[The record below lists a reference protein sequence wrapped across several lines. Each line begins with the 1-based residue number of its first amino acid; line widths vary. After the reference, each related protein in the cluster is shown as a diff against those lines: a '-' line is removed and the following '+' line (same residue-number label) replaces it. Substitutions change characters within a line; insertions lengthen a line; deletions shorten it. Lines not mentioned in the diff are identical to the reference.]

1 MTQTLSSLLL
11 RKVRGVRVVDLAAA
25 ACLVAIVL
33 LVYGSKARA
42 GAEAAKI
49 ADTDR
54 QIAAEEEQLRLLRAE
69 EAYLTRPDRLR
80 GLSSQYLNLG
90 PAAAKQYTTPEALTQ
105 LGHPAASA
113 GSAAVPAAM
122 EATR

>member
-1 MTQTLSSLLL
+1 MTPTLSSLLL
-11 RKVRGVRVVDLAAA
+11 RKVRGVRVVDLAGA

-42 GAEAAKI
+42 GAEAARI

-80 GLSSQYLNLG
+80 GLSNQYLNLG
-90 PAAAKQYTTPEALTQ
+90 PAAAKQYTTPEALAQ
-105 LGHPAASA
+105 LHPPTAPPSTAPS
-113 GSAAVPAAM
+113 PAAM